1 MCHADQRRRKRANTA
16 RGGEPPR
23 QRHPELYELSAQEPS
38 EIDIL
43 DQIGAASRTARTLR
57 EDFCGTAAVSI
68 EWVKRRGDN
77 HATGV
82 DLDRPTLDWTLGRM
96 DGLLDENQK
105 SRINLIEGDVLST
118 KTDAV
123 DTFLATNFS
132 YFIFKSRDQLR
143 SYFEIV
149 RDGLVDDGL
158 FILDA
163 YGE

>member
-1 MCHADQRRRKRANTA
+1 MNSRSRNLRVKSTSSIRSGTSSVH
-16 RGGEPPR
+16 EP
-23 QRHPELYELSAQEPS
+23 LA
-38 EIDIL
+38 
-43 DQIGAASRTARTLR
+43 GLR

-105 SRINLIEGDVLST
+105 SKKINLIEGDVLST

-123 DTFLATNFS
+123 DTLLATSTNS
-132 YFIFKSRDQLR
+132 TSSSKSRDQLR
-143 SYFEIV
+143 NYFEIV

-158 FILDA
+158 FILVMRK
-163 YGE
+163 